1 VALDFSN
8 LTYDRMDREGWLV
21 AGSPETVI
29 DKLRDQQKETGFGKL
44 LGVFCFGNLP
54 HETVKR
60 NLRLFAAEV
69 APALRGS

>member
-1 VALDFSN
+1 
-8 LTYDRMDREGWLV
+8 M
-21 AGSPETVI
+21 I